1 MGFFDWN
8 STRQIID
15 DYQYQREEA
24 LRNKLALIKWSR
36 TMQMEKK
43 FCVIGEC
50 SGNKMALNRTWC
62 ATEDQAIAHAASL
75 LRERSDVKL
84 YVVEVKK
91 VVQTKADYEVLS
103 ID

>member
-8 STRQIID
+8 STRQVID

-43 FCVIGEC
+43 FCVIGD
-50 SGNKMALNRTWC
+50 KTWC
-62 ATEDQAIAHAASL
+62 ATEDQAIAHALASL
-75 LRERSDVKL
+75 LRGRSDVKL

-91 VVQTKADYEVLS
+91 LVQAKADYEVLS